1 MERYNNILKLSII
14 KNLTIIVTIFV
25 AIVSVFGGFV
35 ESTYERDSS
44 SMATQ
49 AMGQD
54 LVDLF
59 IVVPLLI
66 ITFIYMIRRNRA
78 ATLIFGGIVSYILY
92 SFIIYSF
99 GIYFNNLFLL
109 YCLTLGCSL
118 YLFILYLNSINE
130 QDVIGWFKDKVPA
143 KSIGTYFV
151 LVALMFYF
159 LWLKDIIPANLNN
172 TVPESVS
179 AYNLLVNPV
188 HVIDLAIALPG
199 LLITSYLLIKGKKLG
214 FILTPVLLVFTI
226 LLALA
231 LIGMAIMLKIRN
243 ITEDY
248 TVVFVFLILAA
259 ISTLFLYMFLR
270 KLRKPIEKDINS

>member
-1 MERYNNILKLSII
+1 MENHNKKLNTPTITTLSLILM
-14 KNLTIIVTIFV
+14 VFV
-25 AIVSVFGGFV
+25 AIVAIFGGFV
-35 ESTYERDSS
+35 EGTYERDNP

-54 LVDLF
+54 LINLF

-66 ITFIYMIRRNRA
+66 ITLIYMIRGSRV
-78 ATLIFGGIVSYILY
+78 ATLIFGGIVAYILY
-92 SFIIYSF
+92 SYIIYSF

-109 YCLTLGCSL
+109 YSITLGCSL
-118 YLFILYLNSINE
+118 YLFILYLISIYE
-130 QDVIGWFKDKVPA
+130 QDIAGWFKDEVPA
-143 KSIGTYFV
+143 KSTGIYFI
-151 LVALMFYF
+151 LIALMFYV

-172 TVPESVS
+172 TIPESVS

-214 FILTPVLLVFTI
+214 YVLTPMFLVFTI

-231 LIGMAIMLKIRN
+231 LIGMAFMLKIKN

-248 TVVFVFLILAA
+248 TVVFIFLILAA
-259 ISTLFLYMFLR
+259 ISTIFLLMFFRRL
-270 KLRKPIEKDINS
+270 KKVA